1 MRNLFLRSILP
12 LFALALTACSST
24 PPVAETTET
33 MAFITHSSSMRTISF
48 AFYSEHRP
56 VAWPGFDGQSWLIP
70 PQDDGSYSVITCR
83 TGESICYGAWYEG
96 DWYGPYWGAGI
107 NAENSCTDCCYSCQT
122 GEAHLY
128 FSD

>member
-1 MRNLFLRSILP
+1 MGVPATARPFLLLSYDLLRQPRCRPTPEHLDHLPMRNLFLRSILP

-56 VAWPGFDGQSWLIP
+56 VAWPGSTASPG
-70 PQDDGSYSVITCR
+70 
-83 TGESICYGAWYEG
+83 
-96 DWYGPYWGAGI
+96 
-107 NAENSCTDCCYSCQT
+107 
-122 GEAHLY
+122 
-128 FSD
+128 